1 MTANAQRE
9 MAQRLEALAWS
20 LLALA
25 RQLREAKGGEAAAL
39 WAAACEAV
47 GRVQDAPR
55 RVV

>member
-9 MAQRLEALAWS
+9 MAQRLEALAWN

-47 GRVQDAPR
+47 R

>member
-25 RQLREAKGGEAAAL
+25 RQLREAKGDAAL
-39 WAAACEAV
+39 ALWRQAVEAV
-47 GRVQDAPR
+47 R

>member
-25 RQLREAKGGEAAAL
+25 RELREAKGGEAAVL
-39 WAAACEAV
+39 WRQAVEAV
-47 GRVQDAPR
+47 R

>member
-25 RQLREAKGGEAAAL
+25 RQLREAKGGEALAL
-39 WAAACEAV
+39 WRQAVEAV
-47 GRVQDAPR
+47 R

>member
-25 RQLREAKGGEAAAL
+25 RELREAKGGEAALAL
-39 WAAACEAV
+39 WRQAVEAV
-47 GRVQDAPR
+47 R